1 MPGYAIAQLYDVDLN
16 AGIVEYLERIDST
29 LAPFGGKFLVH
40 AGLQSVQEGPANA
53 AAIVIEFPDYQ
64 AALDWYQS
72 PAYQAIL
79 PLRTE
84 NASGIAILAQDCGEN
99 HVATDILQG
108 RVVQG

>member
-1 MPGYAIAQLYDVDLN
+1 MPGYAIAHLHDVDVN

-40 AGLQSVQEGPANA
+40 GGNQLAMEGPANGIA
-53 AAIVIEFPDYQ
+53 VVIEFPDYQ
-64 AALDWYQS
+64 AVQDWYRS

-84 NASGIAILAQDCGEN
+84 NALGTAILAEDCGVD
-99 HVATDILQG
+99 HIATDVLK
-108 RVVQG
+108 